1 MPRASDVCLLSTG
14 NMLPEAIEAAHK
26 LKDKGISAKVVSFHT
41 VKPLDEACLKDAFD
55 RFKLVA
61 TIEEH
66 SLIGGFGAAV
76 SEWLVDTADAAQ
88 EIPALRH
95 ARRLL
100 QEIGRTGICPR
111 DAGPDRAPD
120 RRKNPSRPASETT
133 AIMKTEAA
141 LLVQTGKPLVLAEIE
156 IPALK
161 PGQVLVEIAYSGACG
176 TQVMEWRGDK
186 GEDKWVP
193 HCLGHEGTGTVLE
206 TGSAVTKVKA
216 GDKVVLSWIKGNG
229 IEAGGA
235 VYDWDGKKVNAG
247 GVTTFQR
254 HAVVSENR
262 LTLLPPDLPMDV
274 AVLLGCAA
282 PTGMGAVYNVLKV
295 QPGDAVAVFGTGGIG
310 LNALMAAALGRRH
323 AGDRDR
329 SQPDAPGAC
338 QDLRRDPCD
347 RPIGQR
353 RASPRSGRSCRRA
366 SIWRWN
372 PRACRR

>member
-1 MPRASDVCLLSTG
+1 
-14 NMLPEAIEAAHK
+14 
-26 LKDKGISAKVVSFHT
+26 
-41 VKPLDEACLKDAFD
+41 
-55 RFKLVA
+55 
-61 TIEEH
+61 
-66 SLIGGFGAAV
+66 
-76 SEWLVDTADAAQ
+76 
-88 EIPALRH
+88 
-95 ARRLL
+95 
-100 QEIGRTGICPR
+100 
-111 DAGPDRAPD
+111 
-120 RRKNPSRPASETT
+120 
-133 AIMKTEAA
+133 MKTQAA
-141 LLVQTGKPLVLAEIE
+141 LLVQTGQPLVLADIE
-156 IPALK
+156 TPALK

-206 TGSAVTKVKA
+206 VGSAVTKVKA

-310 LNALMAAALGRRH
+310 INALMAAALAGAMPVIGIDPNPTRRALAQLYGATHVIDASGDVLAEIKKIVPQGVDLAVESSGIPAVMEQAINSTRQQGGRAVVIGNAKH
-323 AGDRDR
+323 GAVLPLNPGVFNQGKSLLGTWGGDSVPDRDYTR
-329 SQPDAPGAC
+329 YGRLLSSGRFPVRDLLSKPYSLAQADQAL
-338 QDLRRDPCD
+338 QDLAAGKVG
-347 RPIGQR
+347 RPLIDMSLR
-353 RASPRSGRSCRRA
+353 
-366 SIWRWN
+366 
-372 PRACRR
+372 